1 MPARRILV
9 SEAFSSPI
17 HFLALGFGAG
27 LAPKAPGTFGTLVA
41 IPVFLLAQF
50 LSWPLYLIL
59 LVVGFIVGVY
69 LCDVTAKNLGVDDHP
84 GIVWDEIIGF
94 LVCMFGLP
102 VTWQWLLA
110 GFVAFRFFDILKPWP
125 ISYLDRNFSGGF
137 GIMIDDLLAGI
148 FAAVLLQ
155 VFYRF
160 L

>member
-1 MPARRILV
+1 MAARKILA

-59 LVVGFIVGVY
+59 LVVGFVVGVY

-102 VTWQWLLA
+102 VTWQWILA

-125 ISYLDRNFSGGF
+125 ISYLDKNFSGGF

-155 VFYRF
+155 VFYRV